1 MTVELFTEVL
11 CYMLR
16 IRLKAYTSICQRSH
30 MWVSS
35 QPIKCRLYY
44 KRRDTKCYRGF
55 RTSPRVRKGN
65 FLDRLKVKL
74 RLASAKHLSRI
85 ISYKAF
91 TNLAMSIKEKVQ
103 STQIYLCLHRVSKT
117 SASILTNSF
126 SDRSCN
132 LFLKIETR

>member
-1 MTVELFTEVL
+1 MTVELFTKVL

-35 QPIKCRLYY
+35 QPIKCQLSCY
-44 KRRDTKCYRGF
+44 KRRGTKCYRGF
-55 RTSPRVRKGN
+55 RTSPRVCKGN

-85 ISYKAF
+85 ISSETFMGEISPSRKRKSAEHSNVF
-91 TNLAMSIKEKVQ
+91 V
-103 STQIYLCLHRVSKT
+103 LCI
-117 SASILTNSF
+117 ASQKRRFQFYT
-126 SDRSCN
+126 
-132 LFLKIETR
+132 